1 MNGLDH
7 IWQEPRRETGTPGP
21 VTENVVEQRRDGRRR
36 PPQRHLAVL
45 VVAVVAA
52 AVVVALLF
60 THKSSSA
67 ESASAGGGPV
77 LLSQS
82 QLERLASTVEHPL
95 YWAGPKAGY
104 SYEATVTRG
113 GRFYIRYLPSGTR
126 AGDPRASFLVV
137 GTYTE
142 PGSFVDLKRAAKQNG
157 SVLVGIDRG
166 GIVVFSSQRPTS
178 VYFSY
183 PGAKYQVEVYSPSG
197 NAARSLVLG
206 GKITPIRRAG

>member
-1 MNGLDH
+1 MSGLDH
-7 IWQEPRRETGTPGP
+7 IWQDPRPEAGTLGP
-21 VTENVVEQRRDGRRR
+21 VTENVLEQRSDARRWLG
-36 PPQRHLAVL
+36 QRHLAVL
-45 VVAVVAA
+45 VVAVIAA
-52 AVVVALLF
+52 TAVVAWLF
-60 THKSSSA
+60 MHKSSA
-67 ESASAGGGPV
+67 ESALAGGGPV

-82 QLERLASTVEHPL
+82 QLERLASTVDHPL

-104 SYEATVTRG
+104 SYETTVTRG
-113 GRFYIRYLPSGTR
+113 GRIYVRYLPSGAR

-142 PGSFVDLKRAAKQNG
+142 PGAFVDLKRAAKQNG
-157 SVLVGIDRG
+157 SVSVGIDRG

-197 NAARSLVLG
+197 DAARSMVLG
-206 GKITPIRRAG
+206 GKITPIRPAG